1 LPVIAVGSARI
12 SVVKELVTVA
22 TFSFPA
28 EADVQKLLL
37 EQEGIQA
44 FLADANLVGTDW
56 LYGWRDQRTGI

>member
-1 LPVIAVGSARI
+1 M
-12 SVVKELVTVA
+12 KELVTVA